1 MGAKKGHQ
9 AAEHI
14 FVMKS
19 CLQMYQYLKKPLIIC
34 FWDYST
40 FFDSESEI
48 DVLNEVYKL
57 GVKGKLY
64 RLLYK
69 INQETLIQVKTA
81 VGLTRVENRGEGI
94 SQGTVD
100 GAVLSSAG
108 IGGGVDEYFVDSENE
123 IWYHKV
129 RLQP

>member
-1 MGAKKGHQ
+1 MKNSSIFQIGAKKGHR

-14 FVMKS
+14 YVMKS
-19 CLQMYQYLKKPLIIC
+19 CIQMYQNLKKPLIIC

-48 DVLNEVYKL
+48 DVMNEIYKL
-57 GVKGKLY
+57 GVRGKVY

-81 VGLTRVENRGEGI
+81 VGLTRVEKRAEGI
-94 SQGTVD
+94 SQGMVD
-100 GAVLSSAG
+100 RG
-108 IGGGVDEYFVDSENE
+108 
-123 IWYHKV
+123 
-129 RLQP
+129 RC